1 MVSKNGIT
9 RFDTETRQ
17 VQIKKA
23 VLEII
28 STEGL
33 SKLSTRNV
41 ADRIGVSEGTIFRHF
56 KTKLDIFFGIL
67 EDVNND
73 LLEELRLIAFSK
85 IPADKKLY
93 NFLCANIRYL
103 TKNKG
108 ITILLF
114 TEAAYMNAAELKSDL
129 YQILVNQK
137 IYITKI
143 VEDGIKEGIWDS
155 EINIDNF
162 AMLYMG
168 IPITHN
174 IEMILSGDKFK
185 EKDFCK
191 SMVCML
197 ERMLN
202 KK

>member
-1 MVSKNGIT
+1 MNAKKNT
-9 RFDTETRQ
+9 ARLDTETRQ
-17 VQIKKA
+17 IQIKKA

-41 ADRIGVSEGTIFRHF
+41 ADKIGVSEGTIFRHF
-56 KTKLDIFFGIL
+56 KTKKAIIFGIL
-67 EDVNND
+67 EDVNNE
-73 LLEELRLIAFSK
+73 LIEELRLIAFSR
-85 IPADKKLY
+85 ISADKKLY
-93 NFLCANIRYL
+93 NFLCVNIRYL

-114 TEAAYMNAAELKSDL
+114 TEAAYMNEVDLKSDL
-129 YQILVNQK
+129 YQILINQK
-137 IYITKI
+137 VYISKI
-143 VEDGIKEGIWDS
+143 IEDGINEGIWDS
-155 EINIDNF
+155 EINVDNF
-162 AMLYMG
+162 SMLYMG

-174 IEMILSGDKFK
+174 IEMILSGSKFR

-197 ERMLN
+197 ERMLD